1 MFLAEQPD
9 DDLADGLVVFTGR
22 CASVPRVP
30 IASRRLE
37 LLAEL
42 ARLLEGLVCENKTN
56 LISSTKNIFCKRP
69 GITLA
74 ATQSFFDGIDS

>member
-1 MFLAEQPD
+1 MLLAEQPD
-9 DDLADGLVVFTGR
+9 DDLADGRVELTGR
-22 CASVPRVP
+22 GASVPLVP

-37 LLAEL
+37 LLSEL

-56 LISSTKNIFCKRP
+56 LISITQNIFCKRS